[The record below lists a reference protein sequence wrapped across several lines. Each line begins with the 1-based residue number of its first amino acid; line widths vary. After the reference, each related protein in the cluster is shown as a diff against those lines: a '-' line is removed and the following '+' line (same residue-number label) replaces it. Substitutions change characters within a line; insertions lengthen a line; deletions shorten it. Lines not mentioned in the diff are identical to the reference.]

1 MYSLVGMGAFL
12 GAATSAPLMAILM
25 IFEMTLSY
33 QLVLPLIM
41 ASVIAYFV
49 SRTMAEVA
57 MYDVVLVRERDEL
70 LRHTLRYTRINQLIK
85 PDETVLP
92 MTATVRESIQMFLDY
107 PVRYI
112 YIVDEGNRSE
122 ERRVGKEGGAW

>member
-85 PDETVLP
+85 PAETVLP
-92 MTATVRESIQMFLDY
+92 MKIGRASCRE
-107 PVRYI
+107 R
-112 YIVDEGNRSE
+112 
-122 ERRVGKEGGAW
+122 